1 MSDVDPDEARRLLLE
16 ELSRGEYAHRESIVE
31 RILRL
36 LSQWVSS
43 LLEGTG
49 GGSTTGALL
58 VAVLAVAAIALAVLV
73 LRRTGRLRRRSAL
86 REDPHLRADPA
97 VGADE
102 LRRRA
107 ASARDAGRTDDAV
120 VLALRAVVR
129 DLSERTLL
137 EVTDGMTAHEA
148 AAGAARAFPELR
160 GRLLRTASA
169 FDTAAYSRR
178 AADAKEA
185 EDAVLLAEYLARTAP
200 DAAVLETL

>member
-16 ELSRGEYAHRESIVE
+16 ELSRGEYARQGSIIE

-36 LSQWVSS
+36 LSEWVSS
-43 LLEGTG
+43 LLDGTG

-58 VAVLAVAAIALAVLV
+58 VAVLAAIAIVLAVLV
-73 LRRTGRLRRRSAL
+73 LRRTGLVRRRAVL
-86 REDPHLRADPA
+86 REETHLRADPA

-107 ASARDAGRTDDAV
+107 AAARDAGRTDDAV

-129 DLSERTLL
+129 DLSARTLL
-137 EVTDGMTAHEA
+137 DVTDGMTAHEA
-148 AAGAARAFPELR
+148 AVGAARAFPALR
-160 GRLLRTASA
+160 GRLLRTADA

-178 AADAKEA
+178 SAAPKQA
-185 EDAVLLAEYLARTAP
+185 EDAVRLAEYLAQASP
-200 DAAVLETL
+200 DASALETL